1 MNDYQ
6 LISLELAVVL
16 LAIGVLLADL
26 WMSATQRKMLG
37 YVAAAGVGA
46 VLIASYLVDFPDFG
60 FAFGKMYAMDP
71 LAMFFKRFF
80 LVAAIIVLLMAVD
93 FSDRVKAGA
102 TELYVI
108 ILFALAGMMFCAS
121 ANDFVLMFAALET
134 ITVSFYVL
142 TSFMRNRLQSL
153 EAGVKYL
160 ILGALSTGFTVFGI
174 ALVFGTAN
182 TMNFE
187 KLMIAS
193 PDLLGNHLF
202 LLGLLFILSGL
213 GFKIAAFPFQS
224 WAPDVYQG
232 SPAPVTAFL
241 AVGSKAAGFVLLL
254 RLLFSG
260 APAVA
265 AQWKD
270 LLIYIAAFTILYGN
284 LCAIPQRSL
293 KRLLGYSSIGNAG
306 YLLIGVAAV
315 SKVGVTAVLFY
326 LVGYLFTVLAA
337 FTVISVV
344 TRHTESD
351 DIGAFS
357 GLGRR
362 SPLLAA
368 GLTFAMVSLAGIPPL
383 AGFFG
388 KFMLLKAAMQGG
400 AKFTGYYCLV
410 GVAVFGVVVS
420 LYYYFGVIRA
430 MFWSREPADL
440 SPIPVSGTMKLTL
453 GVCMAAMLVLGVY
466 WKPVLESASEA
477 VAVFTRLR

>member
-1 MNDYQ
+1 MFVVD
-6 LISLELAVVL
+6 SLAL
-16 LAIGVLLADL
+16 
-26 WMSATQRKMLG
+26 
-37 YVAAAGVGA
+37 
-46 VLIASYLVDFPDFG
+46 
-60 FAFGKMYAMDP
+60 
-71 LAMFFKRFF
+71 FFKRFF
-80 LVAAIIVLLMAVD
+80 LAAALIVLLLAVD
-93 FSDRVKAGA
+93 FSDRIKAGA

-108 ILFALAGMMFCAS
+108 ILIALAGMMFCAS
-121 ANDFVLMFAALET
+121 ANNFVLMFAALET

-142 TSFMRNRLQSL
+142 TSFMKNRLQSL

-174 ALVFGTAN
+174 ALVFGTSN
-182 TMNFE
+182 TMEFE
-187 KLMIAS
+187 KLMRVA

-202 LLGLLFILSGL
+202 LLGLLFLLAGL

-232 SPAPVTAFL
+232 SPTPVTAFL

-254 RLLFSG
+254 RLLFG
-260 APAVA
+260 AAPAVA
-265 AQWKD
+265 AEWKH
-270 LLIYIAAFTILYGN
+270 LMIYIAAFTILYGN

-315 SKVGVTAVLFY
+315 SQVGVVAVLFY

-337 FTVISVV
+337 FIVINVV
-344 TRHTESD
+344 TRHTDSD
-351 DIGAFS
+351 DIGALA

-388 KFMLLKAAMQGG
+388 KFMLLKAGIQAG
-400 AKFTGYYCLV
+400 AKLPGYYCLI

-430 MFWSREPADL
+430 IFWSREPADL
-440 SPIPVSGTMKLTL
+440 SPIPVPGLMKLTL
-453 GVCMAAMLVLGVY
+453 GLCMAAMLVLGVY
-466 WKPVLESASEA
+466 WKPLLDSASQA
-477 VAVFTRLR
+477 ASVFARLR